1 MEFLWTPWRYRYMA
15 SAGKDEGCIFC
26 EALRVGDEKA
36 RIVFRGELN
45 FIILNTFPYTSG
57 HVMIVPYEHVADL
70 SACSPETL
78 AEMMVCA
85 QRVQIALTAA
95 YKPDGF
101 NLGMNLGRSAGAG
114 VTGHLHLHALPRWT
128 GDANF
133 MTTVGETRVVPE
145 DLDITYSKL
154 RQALN
159 VK

>member
-57 HVMIVPYEHVADL
+57 HVMIVPYEHVGDL
-70 SACSPETL
+70 ASVKPDAL
-78 AEMMVCA
+78 AEMMRLA
-85 QRVQIALTAA
+85 QRVEAALRME

-114 VTGHLHLHALPRWT
+114 VAGHVHMHVLPRWN

-133 MTTVGETRVVPE
+133 MTTVGETRTVPE
-145 DLDITYSKL
+145 DLETTYGKL
-154 RQALN
+154 KNALGG
-159 VK
+159 K